1 MALQEELELPEPPH
15 FLVPCYTA
23 TLDRWFDA
31 RTHQIRVFAEVYP
44 PVFRYRSL
52 LNTVF
57 EAGDLSWHVAPSQ
70 EICDPM
76 VLETYRHQFPQ
87 LWENHDLVMRLEASP
102 PTIAAQPASPYPQ
115 GYVLRL
121 FVSGYSAATA
131 RILQN
136 LHALLEES
144 LESPYTLKVIDIFKH
159 PEQAETDQISA
170 TPTLVKVYPLP
181 IRRIVGNLED
191 VDRVL
196 QVLGALDEGSRDA

>member
-1 MALQEELELPEPPH
+1 MALQEVLELSEPPH

-31 RTHQIRVFAEVYP
+31 SANQIRVFAEAYP
-44 PVFRYRSL
+44 PVFRYRAL

-57 EAGDLSWHVAPSQ
+57 ESGDLNWKIAPSE
-70 EICDPM
+70 EICDPAI
-76 VLETYRHQFPQ
+76 LETYRHQFPE
-87 LWENHDLVMRLEASP
+87 LWENHDLVMRFD
-102 PTIAAQPASPYPQ
+102 PTPRAVALQPTSPYPQ

-144 LESPYTLKVIDIFKH
+144 LEHPYTLKVIDIFKH
-159 PEQAETDQISA
+159 PEQAESDQVSA

-181 IRRIVGNLED
+181 VRRIVGNLED
-191 VDRVL
+191 ADRVL
-196 QVLGALDEGSRDA
+196 QILGALDEGWRDD